1 MVFEFKNIH
10 TETLSEY
17 LLMAREE
24 KKMSLELAGELSTV
38 PIKYIKALEI
48 GDFSKLPA
56 SVYVF
61 GFLKKLAILYGV
73 PQDALLDQ
81 FRKETAI
88 ATFSPNARSVEK
100 EKFKRFNIAI
110 TPRLISVVLG
120 TVLVIITLGWLVWQV
135 LGINTSPE
143 LTIFEPRQGE
153 VIKES
158 VVKIKGKTDTGSNL
172 SINKENVF
180 VDKDGNFTATLSI
193 LSGQTDLVFESTNKF
208 SKKATKTVS
217 IVVDLPANTS
227 TPTNIDALDT
237 LILEITVNRDLP
249 ISLTVDGAIVPTEII
264 KTDVIKKVSART
276 SISLLTPDAGNTLV
290 SLNGKDLGVLG
301 RAGQTLTVPF
311 SKQSLDGILRNP

>member
-24 KKMSLELAGELSTV
+24 KKISLELAGELSTV

-48 GDFSKLPA
+48 GDFAKLPA
-56 SVYVF
+56 PVYVC
-61 GFLKKLAILYGV
+61 GFLKKLAAIYGV
-73 PQDALLDQ
+73 PAEALLEQ
-81 FRKETAI
+81 FKKETAI
-88 ATFSPNARSVEK
+88 ATFSPSAQTLEK
-100 EKFKRFNIAI
+100 NKSKRFSIAI
-110 TPRLISVVLG
+110 TPRLLSAVLG
-120 TVLVIITLGWLVWQV
+120 TVLVLLTVGWLIWQV
-135 LGINTSPE
+135 VGINTSPE
-143 LTIFEPRQGE
+143 LTILEPQPGE
-153 VIKES
+153 VVKES

-180 VDKDGNFTATLSI
+180 VDKEGNFSATLSI

-227 TPTNIDALDT
+227 VPNTTDASDT
-237 LILEITVNRDLP
+237 LQLDIVVKRDLP

-264 KTDVIKKVSART
+264 KADVVKKVSART
-276 SISLLTPDAGNTLV
+276 SISLLTPDAGNTSV
-290 SLNGKDLGVLG
+290 SLNGKNLGVLG
-301 RAGQTLTVPF
+301 KVGQTLTVPF
-311 SKQSLDGILRNP
+311 SKESLVGIIKNP